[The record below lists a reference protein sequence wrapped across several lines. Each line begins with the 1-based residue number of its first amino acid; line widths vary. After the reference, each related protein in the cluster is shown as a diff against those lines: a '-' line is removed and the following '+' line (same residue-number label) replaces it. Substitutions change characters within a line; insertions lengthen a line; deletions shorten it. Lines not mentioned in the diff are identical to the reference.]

1 VSAGIGLAGT
11 FFADFALKRRA
22 ARARWLSAAAWFRRD
37 DASRDWSC
45 REFV

>member
-11 FFADFALKRRA
+11 FLADFALKRQA